1 MWSLTSLILWAWLG
15 MSMSSKRSELF
26 TEDER
31 GLLVTGLELMLHEI
45 PLDETD
51 AGETLRLI
59 KELENE

>member
-1 MWSLTSLILWAWLG
+1 
-15 MSMSSKRSELF
+15 MSSKRSELF

>member
-1 MWSLTSLILWAWLG
+1 MSLILLG
-15 MSMSSKRSELF
+15 RSLRRMTSLRSDLF

-51 AGETLRLI
+51 AGETVRLI